1 MRLRQSSAA
10 DSKLRPDGGE
20 GRRKEGEKEVERK
33 GGREGGLR
41 KGNAVVG
48 GRTREIRSATP
59 NFIHRSYSG
68 LTGLI
73 LLLAC
78 SALSKR
84 QKP

>member
-33 GGREGGLR
+33 GGGGAAKRECSGG
-41 KGNAVVG
+41 G